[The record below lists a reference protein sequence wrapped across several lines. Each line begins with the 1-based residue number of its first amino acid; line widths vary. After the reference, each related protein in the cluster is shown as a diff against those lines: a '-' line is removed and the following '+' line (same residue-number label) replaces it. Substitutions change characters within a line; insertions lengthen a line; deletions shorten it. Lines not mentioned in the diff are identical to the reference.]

1 MQKENKSWIS
11 ALVSWRII
19 STNHIIFLGVL
30 AQRVVLML
38 KLSQRSIT
46 IVLLLCYSIDI
57 VMLSWPA
64 SHLVRDVRKN
74 FQNGSN
80 EFIL

>member
-30 AQRVVLML
+30 AQQLCWLNCV
-38 KLSQRSIT
+38 LSQHER
-46 IVLLLCYSIDI
+46 L
-57 VMLSWPA
+57 A
-64 SHLVRDVRKN
+64 SHAVLDLK
-74 FQNGSN
+74 
-80 EFIL
+80 